1 MRLVQ
6 KTEINLVWPEYKFEF
21 SCSENLDRW
30 TEATSWKALCVIFGK
45 MDCPPECFYK
55 NTFKTIY
62 NFSKI
67 IFSYLKAIH
76 IQSNFFTKYRNL
88 QRKSFLSS
96 HLYNFK
102 YFDIYFFQPFYE
114 YNHGYVFKR
123 KQNKA
128 CTIYIY
134 CFITCLF
141 INPLQWITI
150 KT

>member
-30 TEATSWKALCVIFGK
+30 TEATSWKALCVILGK

-55 NTFKTIY
+55 NTFKTIH

-76 IQSNFFTKYRNL
+76 IQSNFLQSTEICRENHSYLVTFTILNILIYTFFNL
-88 QRKSFLSS
+88 SMNIIMATYLKENKIRLV
-96 HLYNFK
+96 LY
-102 YFDIYFFQPFYE
+102 I
-114 YNHGYVFKR
+114 
-123 KQNKA
+123 
-128 CTIYIY
+128 
-134 CFITCLF
+134 FIAS
-141 INPLQWITI
+141 
-150 KT
+150 